1 MTDALNPQITLGDK
15 VQQDNNEQTAI
26 FEQTREPEACL
37 AVSNDCI
44 SGPISFYP
52 ILLISNE
59 NLSEVKT
66 SNDAALKQLETAL
79 SLIKTLDPDTLSSIG
94 KEIAMMEEA
103 VSQARL
109 FNEQYRRS
117 VERLKET
124 IRSDAK
130 LGNQDVR
137 DQISKHLREA
147 LAHSEQ
153 IDFCLCP
160 QNNSEHLYSPEIGV
174 FIDDILKKI

>member
-15 VQQDNNEQTAI
+15 VQQDNNEQVEI
-26 FEQTREPEACL
+26 SEHTREPVTCL
-37 AVSNDCI
+37 TTNSDCI

-52 ILLISNE
+52 ILLISAE

-66 SNDAALKQLETAL
+66 SNDAALKQLESAL
-79 SLIKTLDPDTLSSIG
+79 SLIKTLDLGALSSIG
-94 KEIAMMEEA
+94 KEIAMMAEA

-117 VERLKET
+117 VERVKEV
-124 IRSDAK
+124 IRGDAK
-130 LGNQDVR
+130 LVNQDVWN
-137 DQISKHLREA
+137 QISEHLREA
-147 LAHSEQ
+147 LVHSEQ

-174 FIDDILKKI
+174 FIDDILKNI